1 VVGKMANGRES
12 LVRQAI
18 SRRDFLKLSGTGL
31 IGAGLLGVAGC
42 GGTGAGSSGSKE
54 LKIGINAGWIES
66 TAVSALTKVLLERD
80 LGYETVE
87 LQNLEMG
94 PLFQSVATGDLDAF
108 QDLWLPATH
117 KPYWEEVKNDVVHIE
132 PWYKGEVNLGLAVP
146 NYVEAQSIPDLNQ
159 YRSEFGGRIV
169 GIEPGAGE
177 MQIVENDVIPG
188 YNLNY
193 ELIPSSTPAMLAELQ
208 RAINEKAAVVVTAW
222 KPHPMFIDYPIR
234 YLEDPEGLMGGEENI
249 STITRE
255 GLREDLP
262 DAFALLDAVT
272 LNEEQLLTLEV
283 SIRNRGEDT
292 PEKGTEAWLQDNRS
306 VVQPWIDAAKEAQ
319 KG

>member
-1 VVGKMANGRES
+1 MIARKTTEGGEMRHS
-12 LVRQAI
+12 QRI
-18 SRRDFLKLSGTGL
+18 SRQDFLKLSGAGL
-31 IGAGLLGVAGC
+31 AGTALLGVAGC
-42 GGTGAGSSGSKE
+42 AGSPGSKE
-54 LKIGINAGWIES
+54 LKLAFASGWLES
-66 TAVSALTKVLLERD
+66 VAVAALTKVLLERD
-80 LGYETVE
+80 LGYEAVTMESLE
-87 LQNLEMG
+87 LGL
-94 PLFQSVATGDLDAF
+94 LFQSVADGELDAF
-108 QDLWLPATH
+108 QDLWMPTTH
-117 KPYWEEVKNDVVHIE
+117 KSYWEKVKNDVVRLD

-146 NYVEAQSIPDLNQ
+146 NYAEAQSIPDLNR

-177 MQIVENDVIPG
+177 MSLVENEVIPG

-193 ELIPSSTPAMLAELQ
+193 DLVPSSTPAMLAELQ
-208 RAINEKAAVVVTAW
+208 GAINNKESIVVTAW

-234 YLEDPEGLMGGEENI
+234 YLEDPKGLMGGEETI

-255 GLREDLP
+255 GLEEDLP

-283 SIRNRGEDT
+283 AIREGGEDT
-292 PEKGTEAWLQDNRS
+292 PEKGVKAWLKNNRS

-319 KG
+319 

>member
-1 VVGKMANGRES
+1 MRDGQR
-12 LVRQAI
+12 I
-18 SRRDFLKLSGTGL
+18 SRQDFLKLSGAGL
-31 IGAGLLGVAGC
+31 AGTALLGVAGC
-42 GGTGAGSSGSKE
+42 AGSPGSKE
-54 LKIGINAGWIES
+54 LKLAFASGWLES
-66 TAVSALTKVLLERD
+66 VAVAALTKVLLERD
-80 LGYETVE
+80 LGYEAVTMESLE
-87 LQNLEMG
+87 LGL
-94 PLFQSVATGDLDAF
+94 LFQSVADGELDAF
-108 QDLWLPATH
+108 QDLWMPTTH
-117 KPYWEEVKNDVVHIE
+117 KSYWEKVKNDVVRLD

-146 NYVEAQSIPDLNQ
+146 NYAEAQSIPDLER

-177 MQIVENDVIPG
+177 MSLVENEVIPG

-193 ELIPSSTPAMLAELQ
+193 DLVPSSTPAMLAELQ
-208 RAINEKAAVVVTAW
+208 RAINDKESIVVTAW

-234 YLEDPEGLMGGEENI
+234 YLEDPEGLMGGEETI

-255 GLREDLP
+255 GLEEDLP

-283 SIRNRGEDT
+283 AIREGSEDT
-292 PEKGTEAWLQDNRS
+292 PEKGVKAWLKNNRS

-319 KG
+319 